1 MAKTA
6 SDVQTTEAELQ
17 RALDQLAVEEATVA
31 LTDDNMPDRE
41 TAVQRSVQRF
51 RLRLEAQRAR
61 LCGLDRRMT
70 EHEDQVRDANDIL
83 IVARDAW
90 MRTRIAEFTI
100 EYRKAVDAMAAV
112 LRKGVAIGDALGTGD
127 LSAAM
132 RQAKLYDP
140 ENLSCSMIDMEP
152 VRSDP
157 ASGLMQRYPVWED
170 DPAAK
175 AVHDGLVHVRIK
187 AEAVQRLADEIR
199 QRREEAARE
208 EQRRRSEAS
217 QRPRTLAYEA
227 HYPPEYTAIAPV
239 EVIEAHL
246 GGKQ

>member
-1 MAKTA
+1 MFKKKNQTDEALAKALARVDEVLDERSRIVAAVAKTA
-6 SDVQTTEAELQ
+6 TDVHATEAELQ
-17 RALDQLAVEEATVA
+17 RALDQLAVEEAVVA

-41 TAVQRSVQRF
+41 TAAQRSVQRL

-61 LCGLDRRMT
+61 LCGLDRRVT
-70 EHEDQVRDANDIL
+70 EHEDQVRDANEIL

-90 MRTRIAEFTI
+90 VRARIAEFSI
-100 EYRKAVDAMAAV
+100 EYRRAVDAMAAV

-157 ASGLMQRYPVWED
+157 ASGLMQRHPVWED

-175 AVHDGLVHVRIK
+175 AVHDGLVHVRVR
-187 AEAVQRLADEIR
+187 AETTRPSTRPL
-199 QRREEAARE
+199 
-208 EQRRRSEAS
+208 RRS
-217 QRPRTLAYEA
+217 R
-227 HYPPEYTAIAPV
+227 
-239 EVIEAHL
+239 
-246 GGKQ
+246 